1 MSFEANMIRKQGL
14 LKFSREK
21 TTRRTLREAKGITE
35 IMNPA
40 LQKIIPE
47 TPTIDACIAACIRAL
62 TRSERVHG
70 ILCITAGGVEDR
82 LCLSPRVLFL
92 NAQLGCLWV
101 YYTTDPVRS
110 ATHARARARNIRTRI
125 HIFRRNDSSQVC
137 VEREFVRCGSDACEI
152 LPSRTTSACGTI
164 KKISEWSE
172 NKSNLGARRDR
183 PTDRPTGPRLP

>member
-1 MSFEANMIRKQGL
+1 MIRKQGL

-21 TTRRTLREAKGITE
+21 TTRRTLREARGITE

-70 ILCITAGGVEDR
+70 ILCITAGGMEDR

-101 YYTTDPVRS
+101 YYTTDLVRS
-110 ATHARARARNIRTRI
+110 ATHTRARARNIRIRI
-125 HIFRRNDSSQVC
+125 HIFRRMIRRKCAS
-137 VEREFVRCGSDACEI
+137 REKFVRCGSDACEI

-164 KKISEWSE
+164 KKYPSGVKINLTLGRDE
-172 NKSNLGARRDR
+172 NR
-183 PTDRPTGPRLP
+183 PTDRPGRGSLNAR